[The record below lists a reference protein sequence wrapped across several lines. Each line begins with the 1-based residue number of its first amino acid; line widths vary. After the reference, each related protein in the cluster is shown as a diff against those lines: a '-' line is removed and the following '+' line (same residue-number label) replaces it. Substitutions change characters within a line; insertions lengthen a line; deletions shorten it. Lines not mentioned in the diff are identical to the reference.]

1 MSHRSIRS
9 IACIAVLAVVAA
21 MTLTAGASAST
32 RLARVHGNVA
42 PWVKDAK
49 LIGHARAS
57 GRMYVSVYLTPRN
70 QAALTSLLHAL
81 YTKGSSQYHQFLTP
95 TQFRAQFG
103 ASSSTTAAAA
113 RWLSSQGLKL
123 TTTGNGH
130 YIDAVGSVAAVQ
142 KTFGVTEN
150 VYRYKHMKLRANAQ
164 APRVP
169 SSLASSIQFIGGL
182 DDSDALIR
190 PMSSVPSANPGPG
203 YSTPGPC
210 SQYWADKTATVH
222 PAAHQYGSTLPWLPC
237 GYTPPQI
244 RAAYGVDKTGLSG
257 KGVTVGITDAFASP
271 TIVQDVN
278 RFSAN
283 YGLPPL
289 TSVNFQQIVN
299 PGIFN
304 VGESILDP
312 QGWYGEESLDVE
324 WVHAMAP
331 QANIVYAGANNNEV
345 PLDHAL
351 EQLIQ
356 RNKVDI
362 ITNSWGINGEY
373 QAPGHFIIEETYF
386 QQAAAQG
393 ISVLFSSGDSGDVS
407 AETGLAQASYP
418 ASSPW
423 VTAVGGTSLAVK
435 NAAGDKNEW
444 GWGTYRSFLCE
455 NSTPVAMVP
464 DCSGVTPPAWSPWPP
479 LYQYGSGGGVSLH
492 FAQPDY
498 QKGVVPDSL
507 AMGTTT
513 ASGSSI
519 SFSSPHRVVPDV
531 SMVGDPNTG
540 ALYGQTYDKS
550 GDPLIDADCVSLS
563 ATQEYCERRIGGTS
577 LSSPLFAG
585 VLALAAQANG
595 GRVGFVNPAIY
606 DASATGSGAIQDVLP
621 PATPTAVLRNVEY
634 YDAVGNPVLV
644 TTLRTINSVP
654 ASANGPVI
662 EGADS
667 SLRTTPGY
675 DDVTGVGT
683 PYAPSL
689 VNLLA
694 SWGG

>member
-1 MSHRSIRS
+1 MYISIY
-9 IACIAVLAVVAA
+9 LAP
-21 MTLTAGASAST
+21 
-32 RLARVHGNVA
+32 RHQ
-42 PWVKDAK
+42 
-49 LIGHARAS
+49 RAL
-57 GRMYVSVYLTPRN
+57 GT
-70 QAALTSLLHAL
+70 LLHAL
-81 YTKGSSQYHQFLTP
+81 YTKGSAQYHQFLTP
-95 TQFRAQFG
+95 AQYGTQFA
-103 ASSSTTAAAA
+103 ASQSSVDATS
-113 RWLSSQGLKL
+113 RWLASHRLKV
-123 TTTGNGH
+123 TSPASEH
-130 YIDAVGSVAAVQ
+130 HFVDAVGTVATVQ

-150 VYRYKHMKLRANAQ
+150 VYRYKHMNLRANAH

-169 SSLASSIQFIGGL
+169 SSLAPSVAFIGGL
-182 DDSDALIR
+182 DDSAALIK
-190 PMSSVPSANPGPG
+190 PMSKVPSASPGPG

-210 SQYWADKTATVH
+210 SQFWADKTATVT
-222 PAAHQYGSTLPWLPC
+222 PAHQYGSTLPWVPC

-257 KGVTVGITDAFASP
+257 AGVTVGITDAFASP

-289 TSVNFQQIVN
+289 TTDNFQQIAH
-299 PGIFN
+299 PGTFN
-304 VGESILDP
+304 IGESVLDP

-331 QANIVYAGANNNEV
+331 QANIVYAGANNSEV

-356 RNKVDI
+356 QNKVDI
-362 ITNSWGINGEY
+362 ITNSWGIYGEY
-373 QAPGHFIIEETYF
+373 QAPGHFMVDEAYF

-393 ISVLFSSGDSGDVS
+393 ISVLFSSGDNGDVS

-423 VTAVGGTSLAVK
+423 VTAVGGTSLAV
-435 NAAGDKNEW
+435 NDSAGNKNEW

-455 NSTPVAMVP
+455 GTTPVAMVP
-464 DCSGVTPPAWSPWPP
+464 DCSGVTPPNWSPWPP
-479 LYQYGSGGGVSLH
+479 TYLYGSGGGVSLH
-492 FAQPDY
+492 FLQPDY
-498 QKGVVPDSL
+498 QKGVVPDAL
-507 AMGTTT
+507 ASGTTT
-513 ASGSSI
+513 ASGSPI
-519 SFSSPHRVVPDV
+519 TFSSPHRVVPDV

-550 GDPLIDADCVSLS
+550 GDPLIDVNCVSLS

-585 VLALAAQANG
+585 VLALADQANG

-621 PATPTAVLRNVEY
+621 PVTPTAVLRNVEY
-634 YDAVGNPVLV
+634 YDAAGNPLLV

-654 ASANGPVI
+654 ATADGPVI

-675 DDVTGVGT
+675 DNVTGVGT
-683 PYAPSL
+683 PYAPNL
-689 VNLLA
+689 VNFLS